1 MTFVRG
7 KGNYV
12 PFRPGGLDDTAF
24 ADGVEAEG
32 EEETEEEKVRR
43 EVEEEEAMGK
53 TWKTI
58 APGMRRGLKLDG
70 GEMPHGIGRADKG

>member
-24 ADGVEAEG
+24 ADGIEGEG
-32 EEETEEEKVRR
+32 EEETEEERVRR

-70 GEMPHGIGRADKG
+70 GEAAHGIGRAET